1 MKKAKLGIVVPCYN
15 EAAAIDETASRIT
28 ETLSKYMEA
37 NLITRD
43 SKVIFV
49 DDGSID
55 ETWLKVVRWHT
66 KSRYVNGVKLA
77 RNFGHQGALMAG
89 LMTCRDRF
97 DCIITLDADL
107 QDDVDVLKLF
117 VQRYLEG
124 NEIVYG
130 VRRKRATDSFFKKAT
145 ARLFYS
151 LMRAIGVNL
160 IANHADYRL
169 LSKKALRI
177 LANYQESNLFLR
189 GIVPTIGLKSA
200 VVEYDRKKRFAG
212 TSKYPFWKMI
222 AFAVEGITSF
232 SIVPI
237 RLIGLLGVVVIIV
250 CVISIIKS
258 ILTKFSGMATPGWT
272 SLFVSI
278 WFLGGVQLLVLGLVG
293 EYIGKIY
300 KEAKRRPQFTID
312 ETLIKGIRTQR
323 KGEGS

>member
-1 MKKAKLGIVVPCYN
+1 
-15 EAAAIDETASRIT
+15 
-28 ETLSKYMEA
+28 
-37 NLITRD
+37 
-43 SKVIFV
+43 
-49 DDGSID
+49 
-55 ETWLKVVRWHT
+55 
-66 KSRYVNGVKLA
+66 
-77 RNFGHQGALMAG
+77 
-89 LMTCRDRF
+89 
-97 DCIITLDADL
+97 
-107 QDDVDVLKLF
+107 
-117 VQRYLEG
+117 
-124 NEIVYG
+124 
-130 VRRKRATDSFFKKAT
+130 
-145 ARLFYS
+145 
-151 LMRAIGVNL
+151 MRAIGVNL